1 MEYDDG
7 NVDQSCRWGEREEGR
22 ERNPMDMVRGAHMD
36 GDRSAP
42 NDRSFP
48 RGQEGHPE
56 IGRSGRDGAGGNS
69 WGDRR
74 LREQTEGKRGE
85 TVRGRNET
93 FDGRE
98 EDGVRKG
105 HDRAE
110 RPRDDS
116 RSARGREE
124 VRDRQGQGSSRR
136 EDKREPRESRRR
148 SRSRE
153 REGERSK
160 DRRRERS
167 KDREPS
173 PYTKALESWRKFKQ
187 AEKVV
192 LDQVPFFI
200 HAFLTEFSQV
210 ANRREIFD
218 KRPEDHPA
226 YGEEWRT
233 FWEKRLEGFGSHVV
247 CLYLF
252 LLQVQRTAGPRKR
265 CS

>member
-1 MEYDDG
+1 MSDDELPSEEQLKLRKPEKRGLRSRNPNSLSSRKDREREDNKRESRWGEMEYDDG
-7 NVDQSCRWGEREEGR
+7 DVDQSCRWGEREEGR

-42 NDRSFP
+42 NDRGSP

-192 LDQVPFFI
+192 LDQVPSFI
-200 HAFLTEFSQV
+200 NALLTEFS
-210 ANRREIFD
+210 
-218 KRPEDHPA
+218 
-226 YGEEWRT
+226 
-233 FWEKRLEGFGSHVV
+233 
-247 CLYLF
+247 
-252 LLQVQRTAGPRKR
+252 
-265 CS
+265 